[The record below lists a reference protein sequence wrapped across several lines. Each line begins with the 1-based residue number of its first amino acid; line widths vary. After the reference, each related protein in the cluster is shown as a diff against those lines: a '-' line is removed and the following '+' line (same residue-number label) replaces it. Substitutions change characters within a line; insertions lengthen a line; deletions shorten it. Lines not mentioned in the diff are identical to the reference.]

1 MSFFKF
7 LTLWDTANI
16 KNGREEARG
25 GGDCPKGRAQAS
37 GAGKA
42 RETSS
47 CEKSYVR
54 QSSNCCLSLDGEVCS
69 VFRVIRHHLKIDKV
83 SYETKLFWCNII
95 RKRISFFPVFPHLSS
110 RPSVQ
115 ALLPSPI
122 LVLFFQVLAVV
133 CYRQSLLSPAR
144 APAGSI
150 SPASIY
156 PCRLQTRFFPVG
168 RKRWSPWS
176 KLQRRRH
183 RKKNEC
189 AIVRLRPWE
198 LP

>member
-122 LVLFFQVLAVV
+122 LVLFFQVLAVLSTIPPFP
-133 CYRQSLLSPAR
+133 RQGPGRFNLPRLHLSLPTANEVFPRWPKKVVPLVK
-144 APAGSI
+144 
-150 SPASIY
+150 ASKTAA
-156 PCRLQTRFFPVG
+156 QE
-168 RKRWSPWS
+168 
-176 KLQRRRH
+176 
-183 RKKNEC
+183 KK
-189 AIVRLRPWE
+189 
-198 LP
+198 